1 MCVIDAGTC
10 DGEFTLYAS
19 RCVGPTGRVL
29 ALEPDPE
36 SFGLLR
42 ETFELNGGVPSNVEL
57 LPVGLWK
64 HSSELAFS
72 GGNHLTS
79 QLIEAA
85 DGAAVPAGSLPVPV
99 QSLPDLVSRYGLT
112 RLDFVKMDIE
122 GAEIVLSTLKP
133 KFAIA
138 SYHRRNGRPTAET
151 LERLFR
157 EVGYSSITGFPEHM
171 TTYAS
176 PATRESSAE

>member
-1 MCVIDAGTC
+1 METLERTRVFG
-10 DGEFTLYAS
+10 GEPSHL
-19 RCVGPTGRVL
+19 PTDRGC
-29 ALEPDPE
+29 
-36 SFGLLR
+36 
-42 ETFELNGGVPSNVEL
+42 
-57 LPVGLWK
+57 
-64 HSSELAFS
+64 
-72 GGNHLTS
+72 
-79 QLIEAA
+79 A

-122 GAEIVLSTLKP
+122 GAEIEAIEGAGSVLSTLKP